1 MKVTSHRE
9 LDAWDVSME
18 IAESVYA
25 LARQMPKQ
33 EEFRLTSQM
42 IRAAISIP
50 ANIAEGHAR
59 ATRKDYAHFISIA
72 KGSASELETL
82 LLLANRAAL
91 LAPGA
96 TTPVLEKVD
105 RVARM
110 LNRLHARLKEED

>member
-9 LDAWDVSME
+9 LDAWNVSME

-59 ATRKDYAHFISIA
+59 ATITQREYDGRI
-72 KGSASELETL
+72 E
-82 LLLANRAAL
+82 RA
-91 LAPGA
+91 GA
-96 TTPVLEKVD
+96 E
-105 RVARM
+105 RGER
-110 LNRLHARLKEED
+110 R